1 MIIISDINDWTDFYI
16 SNSIENIITVSLLS
30 LTNEANDITIFNVEP
45 SIFTYVPNSEQNQRG
60 YHIRTNNYEQL
71 FVGRFGSFKGG
82 LFMIIFEFN
91 DNTIYK
97 EIINY
102 NSGPIDGYPALDPN
116 SVYY

>member
-1 MIIISDINDWTDFYI
+1 MIIINNITGYTNFYI
-16 SNSIENIITVSLLS
+16 SNSIENIMSVTLVS
-30 LTNEANDITIFNVEP
+30 LTNEVNEITMFDINP
-45 SIFTYVPNSEQNQRG
+45 NIFTYVPNSEENQRG
-60 YHIRTNNYEQL
+60 YHIRTDNYEVLMGSLLYL
-71 FVGRFGSFKGG
+71 FKTG

-102 NSGPIDGYPALDPN
+102 NVGAIEGYPRLDPN

>member
-1 MIIISDINDWTDFYI
+1 MIIINNITGYTNFYI
-16 SNSIENIITVSLLS
+16 SNSIENITTVSLIS
-30 LTNEANDITIFNVEP
+30 LTNEANNITIFNVEP
-45 SIFTYVPNSEQNQRG
+45 YIFTYVPNSEQNQRG
-60 YHIRTNNYEQL
+60 YHIRTDNYEQL
-71 FVGRFGSFKGG
+71 FVGRLSGFKGG

-102 NSGPIDGYPALDPN
+102 NSGPIDGYPSLDPN